1 MSRGEIS
8 DDETKSCLKN
18 IAQDFE
24 KSGDWLSVMTS
35 RKSELWPSK
44 TPHLFFSRWN
54 KMQTGTLKEVLKL
67 EIKNIQS
74 KLLHSAIAMT
84 ENIANTLIKTKHN
97 KD

>member
-8 DDETKSCLKN
+8 DDETESCLKN
-18 IAQDFE
+18 MAQDLE
-24 KSGDWLSVMTS
+24 KSGLVIS
-35 RKSELWPSK
+35 
-44 TPHLFFSRWN
+44 FFFRWN
-54 KMQTGTLKEVLKL
+54 KMQNGTLKELLKL